1 MNYVNY
7 YVHVFF
13 FTYIFDYKLID
24 YKIDTGKLAKVL
36 FTENYIDMAAKNSRN
51 KTEVG
56 IYKRKKNMIWKL
68 KNDHE
73 KK

>member
-24 YKIDTGKLAKVL
+24 YKIDTGKLEKVL

-56 IYKRKKNMIWKL
+56 FIK
-68 KNDHE
+68 E
-73 KK
+73 KKT